1 MCLDFHK
8 KLINSYI
15 KLLFLIILNL
25 FLNNLLLEQN
35 KINNNYYLSEIF
47 GNKSYINDIF
57 FEYNNLN
64 YYFSYKYN
72 IVEINYNIIFYNK
85 NKTFIKPSDLSLL
98 NDLHVICYMEKEN
111 DTISFD
117 SLANIIQNKH
127 FLCTEFFNINEKIK
141 FGIKIYL
148 GNEINS
154 TINLFDSNLIKY
166 KKKNQNNTKFNP
178 LIINNE
184 YLNFINNIS
193 YINKNEVNSINLFG
207 LKKYYINKPYCL
219 DKKNII
225 LNNNFWE
232 FKNIYNNY
240 FCLCKGKCL
249 YKNISPL
256 CKYLF
261 YLYII
266 DNNKYI
272 YNKTDY
278 LLSDFYYFSSDDT
291 FPIFKE
297 MIKLNLN
304 AHYMDTKE
312 TIYNKFCKNEK
323 KCLKIISINN
333 IVIDGDF
340 LEKYLEIILKLKAII
355 VGHQLESF
363 YNIFYDIDYITY
375 INVGHG
381 IKYFKHFLYNNY
393 SSYKKYNKLV
403 LPPSKKII
411 SLAKL
416 YGWTDD
422 KIIKNCLPKWDKYDI
437 YQNKIKYSPNYN
449 KNNKSI
455 FIMFTW
461 RNLINNSYNISSI
474 YLNNIMNLINN
485 EELLTVLKRKNIN
498 LYFSFHPNFIKYK
511 MESKF
516 NEYVKYV
523 YIEEISDCLMKTN
536 LLVSDFS
543 SIIFDMIYQ
552 RKPYIIFIPDAFDSE
567 IKYTYEKGYY
577 DIINSFK
584 NKEINFKNIY
594 LNLDDTIK
602 KIIYYIENNFML
614 EVELEK
620 FYDSFELKCKNNT
633 YTFINYLVNEL

>member
-1 MCLDFHK
+1 M
-8 KLINSYI
+8 
-15 KLLFLIILNL
+15 
-25 FLNNLLLEQN
+25 EQN

-47 GNKSYINDIF
+47 GNKSYINEIF
-57 FEYNNLN
+57 FEYNIIN
-64 YYFSYKYN
+64 YCFSFKYN
-72 IVEINYNIIFYNK
+72 IVEINYNIFFYNK
-85 NKTFIKPSDLSLL
+85 NRTLIKPSDLSLL
-98 NDLHVICYMEKEN
+98 NDLHIICYMEKEN
-111 DTISFD
+111 DTISVD
-117 SLANIIQNKH
+117 SLANIFQNKH
-127 FLCTEFFNINEKIK
+127 FLCKEFFNINEKVI

-148 GNEINS
+148 GNEING

-166 KKKNQNNTKFNP
+166 KKKYQNNTKFNP

-184 YLNFINNIS
+184 YLNFIINIS
-193 YINKNEVNSINLFG
+193 YINKKEATSFNSFG
-207 LKKYYINKPYCL
+207 LKKYYIDKPYCL

-225 LNNNFWE
+225 LKKNYWQ

-249 YKNISPL
+249 YKNISQL

-304 AHYMDTKE
+304 AHYMDAKE
-312 TIYNKFCKNEK
+312 KIYNKFCKNEK
-323 KCLKIISINN
+323 KCLKIIYINN
-333 IVIDGDF
+333 TFIDGDF

-355 VGHQLESF
+355 VGHQLESI

-422 KIIKNCLPKWDKYDI
+422 NIIKNCLPKWDKYEI
-437 YQNKIKYSPNYN
+437 YQNNIKYSPNNN
-449 KNNKSI
+449 KTNKSI

-461 RNLINNSYNISSI
+461 RNLLNNSYNISSL
-474 YLNNIMNLINN
+474 YLKNIMNLINN
-485 EELLTVLKRKNIN
+485 EELLTVLKRKNVG

-511 MESKF
+511 IESKF

-523 YIEEISDCLMKTN
+523 YIEDISDSLMKTN

-567 IKYTYEKGYY
+567 IRYTYEKGYY

-594 LNLDDTIK
+594 LNLDETIK

-614 EVELEK
+614 EMELEK

-633 YTFINYLVNEL
+633 HTFINYLVNEL